1 MTAAKKGSQGAKR
14 RERPKLTNGGKS
26 SGTPQTRNTRS
37 ITDEAKRNRGP
48 LPKREKEATLAGIIT
63 SLISRRDPAEA
74 KARLIAEGKSK
85 QTAAS
90 LVKEAQKRI
99 ALAADHDL
107 KEELGRA
114 RIQLDELFDSA
125 LLNGDLKTALATRKE
140 LSKILHLYE
149 GSAASALDT
158 DLQTATEALV
168 REHLEGLEVTEKGL
182 PLEELARNIA
192 LYVIQNVDE

>member
-1 MTAAKKGSQGAKR
+1 MTAAKKDSQGAKR
-14 RERPKLTNGGKS
+14 PGRPKSMNGGKS
-26 SGTPQTRNTRS
+26 SGTPRTRNTRS
-37 ITDEAKRNRGP
+37 ITAEAKRNRGP
-48 LPKREKEATLAGIIT
+48 LPKREKEAALAGIIT

-85 QTAAS
+85 HTAAS

-125 LLNGDLKTALATRKE
+125 LCSGDLKTALATRKE

-168 REHLEGLEVTEKGL
+168 REHLEGLEITEKGL
-182 PLEELARNIA
+182 PLEELARGVA
-192 LYVIQNVDE
+192 LYFIENVDE

>member
-1 MTAAKKGSQGAKR
+1 M
-14 RERPKLTNGGKS
+14 
-26 SGTPQTRNTRS
+26 
-37 ITDEAKRNRGP
+37 
-48 LPKREKEATLAGIIT
+48 
-63 SLISRRDPAEA
+63 
-74 KARLIAEGKSK
+74 
-85 QTAAS
+85 
-90 LVKEAQKRI
+90 
-99 ALAADHDL
+99 
-107 KEELGRA
+107 
-114 RIQLDELFDSA
+114 
-125 LLNGDLKTALATRKE
+125 NGDLKTALATRKE